1 MVVYSVAA
9 EWRGERAGRG
19 EPAASEEG
27 CEMSSRRY
35 PPKGAEAK
43 RKTDGLAGT
52 VYVSSA
58 KRDLVAVRW
67 TGEDGTGTLLY
78 NAEQFARDWE
88 LKGKSGA
95 KWRMRAGAIALAAM
109 VGIGLYGA
117 AKEWESLA
125 ASRGQAA
132 TRQQGNAGTG
142 ADGRT
147 LHDNDGAL
155 AARACSTG
163 ADAYVRSIA
172 GDRFRWIGADT
183 PDKRFNGEVA
193 VHVAPGITTS
203 VSDKLLLEDRTGA
216 FKRVELVCSYNSEE
230 NEVLKYWVA
239 NGGE

>member
-1 MVVYSVAA
+1 
-9 EWRGERAGRG
+9 
-19 EPAASEEG
+19 
-27 CEMSSRRY
+27 
-35 PPKGAEAK
+35 
-43 RKTDGLAGT
+43 
-52 VYVSSA
+52 
-58 KRDLVAVRW
+58 
-67 TGEDGTGTLLY
+67 
-78 NAEQFARDWE
+78 
-88 LKGKSGA
+88 
-95 KWRMRAGAIALAAM
+95 MRAGAIALAVMA
-109 VGIGLYGA
+109 GIGLYCA
-117 AKEWESLA
+117 VREWESIA
-125 ASRGQAA
+125 ASRSQAA
-132 TRQQGNAGTG
+132 TGQQRSAGAG
-142 ADGRT
+142 ADKRT

-193 VHVAPGITTS
+193 VRVAPGITTS

>member
-1 MVVYSVAA
+1 
-9 EWRGERAGRG
+9 
-19 EPAASEEG
+19 
-27 CEMSSRRY
+27 MSSRGY

-43 RKTDGLAGT
+43 RRADGLAGK
-52 VYVSSA
+52 VFVSSPR
-58 KRDLVAVRW
+58 RDLVAVRW

-88 LKGKSGA
+88 LKGTSGA

-155 AARACSTG
+155 AAQACSRG
-163 ADAYVRSIA
+163 ADTYVRSIA
-172 GDRFRWIGADT
+172 AKGFLWVGADL
-183 PDKRFNGEVA
+183 PDEKFNEEVA
-193 VHVAPGITTS
+193 VNVAPGITTS

-239 NGGE
+239 DSGE